1 MWRTGLAPFRPAEV
15 VVITDVG
22 PDPDDVKALLV
33 LAIAHRQGHIR
44 LSAVVANG
52 GGRPARRAQL
62 ARLILDRIGE
72 PAVPVGVGS
81 AGVAIAEQPHECDL
95 RGYDA
100 VDPARLLDG
109 KALLART
116 LARAAPR
123 AIAMLL
129 ISGLRDFADIV
140 LTQPELV
147 LRKVRTVS
155 IQGGLVPNAAAPSGF
170 AADTSQNNAF
180 DLAAADVVYGFCFAH
195 GIRMSVVSR
204 NAVPVRAARARA
216 YARSAARAFFPANC
230 AVALPA
236 SHPTLLRAPSPTR
249 GARAA
254 AADAAR
260 ALVRSA
266 HRVGVAALPRQ
277 RAVPRPRRTVAEA
290 VHRPAARTVRQ
301 GMVLCH
307 LLRHRGR
314 RV

>member
-1 MWRTGLAPFRPAEV
+1 MWRSGAPRSRPAEF

-22 PDPDDVKALLV
+22 PDPDDAKALLV
-33 LAIAHRQGHIR
+33 LAIAHRQGRIR
-44 LSAVVANG
+44 LSAVIANG
-52 GGRPARRAQL
+52 GGQPARRAQL
-62 ARLILDRIGE
+62 ARLILDRVGE

-81 AGVAIAEQPHECDL
+81 VGVATAEQPHECDL
-95 RGYDA
+95 RGFDA
-100 VDPARLLDG
+100 VDAARLLDG
-109 KALLART
+109 KVLLART

-123 AIAMLL
+123 AITMLL
-129 ISGLRDFADIV
+129 ISGLRDFADVV
-140 LTQPELV
+140 LAQPEQV
-147 LRKVRTVS
+147 LRKVRIVS
-155 IQGGLVPNAAAPSGF
+155 IQGGLVPDAASPFGF
-170 AADTSQNNAF
+170 APDTSQNNAF

-266 HRVGVAALPRQ
+266 HRVGDAALPCQ
-277 RAVPRPRRTVAEA
+277 RAVSWPRRPVAEA

-301 GMVLCH
+301 GVVLCD
-307 LLRHRGR
+307 LLRHRR
-314 RV
+314 RRI